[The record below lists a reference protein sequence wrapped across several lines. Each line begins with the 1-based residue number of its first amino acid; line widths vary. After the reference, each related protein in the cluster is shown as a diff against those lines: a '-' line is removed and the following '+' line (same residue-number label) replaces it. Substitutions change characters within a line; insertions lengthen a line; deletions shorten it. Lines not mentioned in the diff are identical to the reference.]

1 MNPFFNRINALT
13 LQGYQD
19 DIALQN
25 VLKQTKKV
33 VLDDVNFK
41 AFPRTPQ
48 AYEQKNATDLMMND
62 LLNDIQIQTMLKN
75 RIPQYRPKKIQSE
88 VTEEMIKDYRQ
99 ESKKPVEINGKLYK
113 FVPPDLDLDLEEPNP
128 NIITSIPS
136 REEFNRNAGE
146 FLDRKRWDLI
156 RNESDLINL
165 RLRMDKLND
174 DFDDGLLSYP
184 DWATQKKDLEREV
197 ELAIDTINS
206 LSDEIDNVPN
216 IRKHYDELELNNKVE
231 LDRVS
236 IANKKKLASYEEAL
250 KLRNTG
256 QEVAQQPDES
266 DEDYAKRML
275 DIGHDTVDPDDV
287 KLDAQL
293 YLYNNL
299 KDKFGEFL
307 EPYKTEGLL
316 NTLVQQEGYEFL
328 QKLKDR
334 WPAVSKKIKETF
346 GTLRRVSQETTIDFL
361 TTEVFE
367 PEKPRSEKERELPN
381 TSTPTAKPTLTD
393 FKKSLSSR
401 ELPSSSTLTAKPTLE
416 SVKKNIPRE
425 LPNTSTLTG
434 KPTLAD
440 LRNSLRLNEIDYLER
455 KRDVESSPASIA
467 SQKSVKS
474 EKSAQKSEKSEK
486 SAKSNASF
494 VSALTDPSLQDP
506 IQPIKFE
513 NWSKQELVAYA
524 KDHNMR
530 GLRGGN
536 PEKMSSSALVSLIK
550 RNQPLTGYG
559 IDPLK
564 TRFEIVDG
572 EIQAGN
578 NNPKL
583 IRDARKLLK
592 EMVAKK
598 MVNLYE
604 AKSHMNYLKKII
616 KI

>member
-1 MNPFFNRINALT
+1 MYLTNPFFNRINALT

-25 VLKQTKKV
+25 ALKQTKKV

-41 AFPRTPQ
+41 VFPRTPE
-48 AYEQKNATDLMMND
+48 AYEQKNATDLMMKD

-113 FVPPDLDLDLEEPNP
+113 FVPPDLDLDLEEPDP
-128 NIITSIPS
+128 NRITHLPS
-136 REEFNRNAGE
+136 KEEFNRNANE

-156 RNESDLINL
+156 RNQNDVIDLRNEI
-165 RLRMDKLND
+165 DKLND
-174 DFDDGLLSYP
+174 DFDAGLLSYSF
-184 DWATQKKDLEREV
+184 WAKEKKDLEHEV
-197 ELAIDTINS
+197 ELTIDTINS

-216 IRKHYDELELNNKVE
+216 IRKQYDELELSNKVE
-231 LDRVS
+231 LDRVA

-256 QEVAQQPDES
+256 QEISQQPDES
-266 DEDYAKRML
+266 DEDYAQRML

-307 EPYKTEGLL
+307 EPYKVEGLL

-381 TSTPTAKPTLTD
+381 TSTLTEKRTLDNTKSSKLPGKPKVD
-393 FKKSLSSR
+393 VEESR
-401 ELPSSSTLTAKPTLE
+401 ELPGESMLIMPPPTL
-416 SVKKNIPRE
+416 SDLKNKMSSRQRSRASSNVSDIEPSEPLSPIAKRLRDRSMARSSE
-425 LPNTSTLTG
+425 PLSPNSQ
-434 KPTLAD
+434 A
-440 LRNSLRLNEIDYLER
+440 RLNE
-455 KRDVESSPASIA
+455 PM
-467 SQKSVKS
+467 
-474 EKSAQKSEKSEK
+474 
-486 SAKSNASF
+486 
-494 VSALTDPSLQDP
+494 
-506 IQPIKFE
+506 KFDT
-513 NWSKQELVAYA
+513 WTRTELVSYA
-524 KDHNMR
+524 KDHNIQ
-530 GLRGGN
+530 GPRGGD
-536 PEKMSSSALVSLIK
+536 PENMKTSVLLKLVKSK
-550 RNQPLTGYG
+550 RPLTGNG

-572 EIQAGN
+572 EIQAG
-578 NNPKL
+578 
-583 IRDARKLLK
+583 
-592 EMVAKK
+592 
-598 MVNLYE
+598 
-604 AKSHMNYLKKII
+604 II
-616 KI
+616 TRN

>member
-1 MNPFFNRINALT
+1 MNPFFNRINDLT

-48 AYEQKNATDLMMND
+48 AYAQKNATDLMMND
-62 LLNDIQIQTMLKN
+62 LINDIQIQTMLKN
-75 RIPQYRPKKIQSE
+75 QIPQYRPKKIQSE
-88 VTEEMIKDYRQ
+88 VTEEMIKDYQQ

-113 FVPPDLDLDLEEPNP
+113 FVPPDLDLDLEE
-128 NIITSIPS
+128 IPLNLAPEGLVNRPLDKEIEKKRS
-136 REEFNRNAGE
+136 RY
-146 FLDRKRWDLI
+146 
-156 RNESDLINL
+156 NEIAPEIA
-165 RLRMDKLND
+165 
-174 DFDDGLLSYP
+174 LL
-184 DWATQKKDLEREV
+184 V
-197 ELAIDTINS
+197 ELIDKNADDYNKGKISLDDYMSNS
-206 LSDEIDNVPN
+206 DYLEDRFEDNKREARKLSDEIANLFN
-216 IRKHYDELELNNKVE
+216 YEMLYKAEKMKREAEI
-231 LDRVS
+231 DRVKKS
-236 IANKKKLASYEEAL
+236 NAKKLSAYEEAL
-250 KLRNTG
+250 RLRNTG

-275 DIGHDTVDPDDV
+275 AVGNETVDPDDV

-293 YLYNNL
+293 YLYRNL
-299 KDKFGEFL
+299 KDKFGEFI
-307 EPYKTEGLL
+307 EPYKVEGLL
-316 NTLVQQEGYEFL
+316 NTLVQQDGYEFL

-346 GTLRRVSQETTIDFL
+346 GTLRKVDQETIIDFL

-367 PEKPRSEKERELPN
+367 PVKPREKEPEKPKEKEPEKPKEKELEN
-381 TSTPTAKPTLTD
+381 V
-393 FKKSLSSR
+393 
-401 ELPSSSTLTAKPTLE
+401 STLTAKPTLE
-416 SVKKNIPRE
+416 TLKKNMSSRQRSRAPSNISDI
-425 LPNTSTLTG
+425 T
-434 KPTLAD
+434 
-440 LRNSLRLNEIDYLER
+440 
-455 KRDVESSPASIA
+455 ESSYEAIPAPSSPLSPVA
-467 SQKSVKS
+467 KRLRDRSMTRSQLSEPLSPNSQTRLTEPMNFDTWTKTELVSYANEHNIKGPRGGDPEFMKQPALLKLVKS
-474 EKSAQKSEKSEK
+474 
-486 SAKSNASF
+486 
-494 VSALTDPSLQDP
+494 
-506 IQPIKFE
+506 
-513 NWSKQELVAYA
+513 
-524 KDHNMR
+524 
-530 GLRGGN
+530 
-536 PEKMSSSALVSLIK
+536 K
-550 RNQPLTGYG
+550 RPLTGIG

-592 EMVAKK
+592 QMVAKK